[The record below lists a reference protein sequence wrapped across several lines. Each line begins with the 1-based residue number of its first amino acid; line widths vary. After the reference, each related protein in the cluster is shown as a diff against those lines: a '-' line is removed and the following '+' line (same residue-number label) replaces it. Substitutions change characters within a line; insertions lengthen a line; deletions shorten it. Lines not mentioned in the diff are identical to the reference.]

1 MRLDKFLAHCGYGT
15 RKDVKKLIKSKLVT
29 VNGEVVKDNGQHI
42 EENIDK
48 IFVAEEQCFYEQF
61 IYIMMNKRSGLV
73 SAREDGYEQTV
84 LDEMDVYY
92 YQRDVVPVGR
102 LDKDTTGLL
111 LLTND
116 GKLAHALLSPKKHVD
131 KVYRV
136 NLTKAITAEMINKL
150 ESGVELEDGFLCK
163 PAKVEQF
170 TNLQT
175 INLTIQEG
183 KFHQV
188 KRMMLAVDNEVVALE
203 RIAMGPLKLDV
214 SLGYGEF
221 RPLSADELTS
231 LLVLK

>member
-92 YQRDVVPVGR
+92 YQRDVAPVGR